1 MAVRARASPSNRNIP
16 VAKEQRTFKSIGCA
30 IGVYARPTAGQWQHM
45 SGERT
50 GQVAVIF
57 TSVRTPDDDSGYGAA
72 AEAMERLA
80 AGQPGYRGFTAARGA
95 DGLGIAVSYWAD
107 EAAALAWRDDPE
119 HARIRDAGRAKWYQ
133 SYELAVTT
141 IIRDYSWQKA

>member
-1 MAVRARASPSNRNIP
+1 
-16 VAKEQRTFKSIGCA
+16 
-30 IGVYARPTAGQWQHM
+30 M

-57 TSVRTPDDDSGYGAA
+57 TSVRTAQDDSGYGAA

-80 AGQPGYRGFTAARGA
+80 AAQPGYRGFIAARGA
-95 DGLGIAVSYWAD
+95 DGQGIAVSYWTD
-107 EAAALAWRDDPE
+107 EAAAAAWRDHPE
-119 HARIRDAGRAKWYQ
+119 HARIRAEGRAKWYR

-141 IIRDYSWQKA
+141 VMRGYSWTKA